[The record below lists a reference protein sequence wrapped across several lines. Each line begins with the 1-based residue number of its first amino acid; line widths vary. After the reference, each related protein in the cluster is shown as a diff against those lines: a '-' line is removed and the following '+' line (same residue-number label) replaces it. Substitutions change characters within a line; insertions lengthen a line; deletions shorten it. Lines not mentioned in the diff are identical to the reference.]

1 LSTKIFWIFFLT
13 IFETLVYDQNNQFP
27 TNLAGVHGFNGYP
40 TIYDHLL
47 IIPPEVIMKIRQ
59 LVKRTGVPKET
70 IHFYIREGL
79 LRKPRKSSV
88 NSAEYN
94 ESYVDQIQLIK
105 DLREN
110 YYLPIP
116 EIKKIV
122 KDFRKQSPSDQAISQ
137 FYSRFFRPAD
147 RLLAKEVI
155 GREAFREATGLGFKW
170 LNQAEQWGVIT
181 PENRNGAVIYSSDDV
196 AIGKLMVDMDQL
208 GFGPRDGFDPE
219 DLRYIGEF
227 VRNYVVD
234 IFTKYYQNNLA
245 KMTSTEYVE
254 RASQYHEVISLF
266 FYHLYRKFVREAT
279 RSQLESRDA
288 KEDL

>member
-1 LSTKIFWIFFLT
+1 
-13 IFETLVYDQNNQFP
+13 
-27 TNLAGVHGFNGYP
+27 
-40 TIYDHLL
+40 
-47 IIPPEVIMKIRQ
+47 MKIRQ

-105 DLREN
+105 DLRDN

-122 KDFRKQSPSDQAISQ
+122 KDFKKQSPSDQAVSQ
-137 FYSRFFRPAD
+137 FYSRFLRPAD
-147 RLLAKEVI
+147 RLLTQAVV
-155 GREAFREATGLGFKW
+155 GRETFREATGLGFKW

-181 PENRNGAVIYSSDDV
+181 PEYRNDDVIYSPDDLAV
-196 AIGKLMVDMDQL
+196 GKLMVDMDHL
-208 GFGPRDGFDPE
+208 GFGPKDGFDPE
-219 DLRYIGEF
+219 DLRHIAEF
-227 VRNYVVD
+227 VKNFVVTA
-234 IFTKYYQNNLA
+234 FQKYYLNNLE
-245 KMTSTEYVE
+245 KLTSKEYVE
-254 RASQYHEVISLF
+254 KASQYHEVISLF

-279 RSQLESRDA
+279 RSLLESRDA
-288 KEDL
+288 MEDNSEMKGGERAQGN

>member
-1 LSTKIFWIFFLT
+1 
-13 IFETLVYDQNNQFP
+13 
-27 TNLAGVHGFNGYP
+27 
-40 TIYDHLL
+40 
-47 IIPPEVIMKIRQ
+47 MKISQ

-88 NSAEYN
+88 NTADYN
-94 ESYVDQIQLIK
+94 ERYVDQIQLIK
-105 DLREN
+105 DLRDN

-147 RLLAKEVI
+147 RLFAKEI
-155 GREAFREATGLGFKW
+155 KGRDDFRQETGLGKKW
-170 LNQAEQWGVIT
+170 LAKAEEWGVIT
-181 PENRNGAVIYSSDDV
+181 PEVLEDGEALFLPDDV
-196 AIGKLMVDMDQL
+196 AIGKLMVDMDHL
-208 GFGPRDGFDPE
+208 GFGPKDGFDPE
-219 DLRYIGEF
+219 DLRHIAEF
-227 VRNYVVD
+227 VKNYVVSVLK
-234 IFTKYYQNNLA
+234 KYYENNLE
-245 KMTSTEYVE
+245 KLTSKEYVD

-279 RSQLESRDA
+279 RRLSAYREPHTD
-288 KEDL
+288 K